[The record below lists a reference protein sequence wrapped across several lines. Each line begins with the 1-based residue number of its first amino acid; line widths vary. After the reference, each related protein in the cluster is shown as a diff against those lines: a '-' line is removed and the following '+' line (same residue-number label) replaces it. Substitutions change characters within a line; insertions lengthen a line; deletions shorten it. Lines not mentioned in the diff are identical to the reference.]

1 MPVAFYLFANLSRGP
16 LFMADLHRNL
26 DQVIA
31 SFEKS
36 IITETLKETKG
47 NQTRAARILGITK
60 RKIQYKICNY
70 KIDWQSFRDNHL
82 STVFNN
88 NQSLPPPAHH
98 K

>member
-1 MPVAFYLFANLSRGP
+1 
-16 LFMADLHRNL
+16 MAELHRNL

-31 SFEKS
+31 SFEKN

-82 STVFNN
+82 STIPNN
-88 NQSLPPPAHH
+88 RQFPFPPAHY

>member
-1 MPVAFYLFANLSRGP
+1 
-16 LFMADLHRNL
+16 MADLHRNL